1 MNKIKIK
8 LDKGVTAPEYAT
20 PGSAAVDL
28 VANIDKPI
36 VLRPGD
42 AAVLIPTGISLDM
55 TDMPNLCALI
65 LPRSG
70 NGHKKGLVLGNGVGL
85 IDNDYQGEIMVSALN
100 RNPAV
105 LKKGMG
111 IVQPNLNITIEPGM
125 RLAQLMFT
133 GFTKIDEFEVVK
145 SFEATKRGAGGF
157 GSTGTKGRKSA

>member
-8 LDKGVTAPEYAT
+8 LNKGAVAPEYAT

-36 VLRPGD
+36 TLRPGD
-42 AAVLIPTGISLDM
+42 PATLIPTGIYLDM
-55 TDMPNLCALI
+55 TDMPGLAALI

-70 NGHKKGLVLGNGVGL
+70 NGHKKGLVLGNTIGL
-85 IDNDYQGEIMVSALN
+85 IDNDYQGEIMVSAWN

-111 IVQPNLNITIEPGM
+111 IVQSDSNICIEPGM

-133 GFTKIDEFEVVK
+133 SFTKIDEFEVVD
-145 SFEATKRGAGGF
+145 SFEATERGEGGF